1 MYNTKNETIMN
12 NDFNIEQLSRKM
24 PYTVPDNFFEQS
36 RQRILDATV
45 NAETGKKKRTRRM
58 TVIITSVA
66 AMAAAVLL
74 AVFAV
79 QREMPN
85 DPPAITAAAMDA
97 HVDDMIE
104 NMSDEELNVWAESTD
119 PDMYLASY

>member
-1 MYNTKNETIMN
+1 MYNTKNQTIMN

-24 PYTVPDNFFEQS
+24 PYTVPENFFEQS
-36 RQRILDATV
+36 RQRILNATV
-45 NAETGKKKRTRRM
+45 NAETGNKKRTRRM

-79 QREMPN
+79 QREMPQ

-104 NMSDEELNVWAESTD
+104 NMSDEELNIWAESTD

>member
-45 NAETGKKKRTRRM
+45 NAGTGKKKRIRRM

-74 AVFAV
+74 AVFAI
-79 QREMPN
+79 QREMPQEAT
-85 DPPAITAAAMDA
+85 AITAAAVDA

>member
-12 NDFNIEQLSRKM
+12 NDFNIEQLSRKT

>member
-1 MYNTKNETIMN
+1 MN
-12 NDFNIEQLSRKM
+12 NDFNIEYLSKKM
-24 PYTVPDNFFEQS
+24 TYTVPDNFFKQS

-45 NAETGKKKRTRRM
+45 NAEAGRKKPTRQL

-74 AVFAV
+74 AVFAI
-79 QREMPN
+79 QREMPQ
-85 DPPAITAAAMDA
+85 DAPAITAEAIDA

-104 NMSDEELNVWAESTD
+104 NMSDEELHIWAENTD

>member
-12 NDFNIEQLSRKM
+12 NDFNIEQLSRKT

-45 NAETGKKKRTRRM
+45 NAGTGRKKRTRRM

-74 AVFAV
+74 AVFAI
-79 QREMPN
+79 QREMPQ
-85 DPPAITAAAMDA
+85 DTPAITAAAVDA

-104 NMSDEELNVWAESTD
+104 NMSDEELKTWAENTD

>member
-12 NDFNIEQLSRKM
+12 NDFNIEQLSRKT
-24 PYTVPDNFFEQS
+24 PYTVPDNFIEQS
-36 RQRILDATV
+36 RQRILTATV
-45 NAETGKKKRTRRM
+45 NAEAKRRKRTTRM

-74 AVFAV
+74 AVFAI
-79 QREMPN
+79 QREMPQ
-85 DPPAITAAAMDA
+85 DTPAITAAAVDA

-104 NMSDEELNVWAESTD
+104 NMSDEELKTWAENTD

>member
-1 MYNTKNETIMN
+1 MYNAKNQIIMSN
-12 NDFNIEQLSRKM
+12 NFNIEHFSRKM
-24 PYTVPDNFFEQS
+24 TYTVPDNFFEQS
-36 RQRILDATV
+36 RRRILDATV
-45 NAETGKKKRTRRM
+45 NAETARKKHTRRL

-74 AVFAV
+74 AVFAI
-79 QREMPN
+79 QREMPQ
-85 DPPAITAAAMDA
+85 DAPAITAEAIDA

-104 NMSDEELNVWAESTD
+104 NMSDEELHIWAENTD

>member
-36 RQRILDATV
+36 RQRILNATV
-45 NAETGKKKRTRRM
+45 NAETSNKKRIRRM

-74 AVFAV
+74 AVFAI
-79 QREMPN
+79 QREMPQEAT
-85 DPPAITAAAMDA
+85 AITAAAVDA

>member
-1 MYNTKNETIMN
+1 MN

-36 RQRILDATV
+36 RQRILNATV
-45 NAETGKKKRTRRM
+45 NAETSNKKRIRRM

-74 AVFAV
+74 AVFAI
-79 QREMPN
+79 QREMPQEA
-85 DPPAITAAAMDA
+85 PAITAAAMDA

>member
-1 MYNTKNETIMN
+1 MYNTENETIMN

-24 PYTVPDNFFEQS
+24 TYTVPDKFFEQS
-36 RQRILDATV
+36 RQKILDATV
-45 NAETGKKKRTRRM
+45 NAEAGRKKHTRRL

-74 AVFAV
+74 AVFAI
-79 QREMPN
+79 QREMPQ
-85 DPPAITAAAMDA
+85 DTPAITAEAIDA
-97 HVDDMIE
+97 LVDDMIE
-104 NMSDEELNVWAESTD
+104 NMSDEELHIWAENTD

>member
-1 MYNTKNETIMN
+1 MYNTKNQTIMN

-24 PYTVPDNFFEQS
+24 PYTVPENFFEQS
-36 RQRILDATV
+36 RQRILNATV
-45 NAETGKKKRTRRM
+45 NAETGNKKRTRRM

-74 AVFAV
+74 AVFAI
-79 QREMPN
+79 QREMPQEAT
-85 DPPAITAAAMDA
+85 AITAAAVDA

-104 NMSDEELNVWAESTD
+104 NMSDEELNIWAESTD

>member
-1 MYNTKNETIMN
+1 MN
-12 NDFNIEQLSRKM
+12 NDFNIEHLSRKM
-24 PYTVPDNFFEQS
+24 TYTVPDNFFEQS
-36 RQRILDATV
+36 RRRILDATV
-45 NAETGKKKRTRRM
+45 NAEAARKKHTRRL

-74 AVFAV
+74 AVFAI
-79 QREMPN
+79 QREMPQ
-85 DPPAITAAAMDA
+85 DTPAITAEAIDA

-104 NMSDEELNVWAESTD
+104 NMSDEELHIWAENTD

>member
-1 MYNTKNETIMN
+1 MYNAENKIIMN

-24 PYTVPDNFFEQS
+24 TYTVPDNFFEQS

-45 NAETGKKKRTRRM
+45 NAEAGRKKPTRRL

-74 AVFAV
+74 AVFAI
-79 QREMPN
+79 QREMPQ
-85 DPPAITAAAMDA
+85 DAPAITAEAIDA

-104 NMSDEELNVWAESTD
+104 NMSDEELHIWAENTD